1 MTSMKNILY
10 FIIFLFS
17 VGFSQEDNINLSGYV
32 KSNSSGETLIG
43 ANVIVKELNVGCTT
57 NNYGFFSLTLP
68 LGSYTLETSYIGYK
82 NVQIEISE
90 SKENLIFNLNPT
102 SYLTNEVIV
111 KAKKEDA
118 NIQDAN
124 MGKIELELEQVDQI
138 PVLMGEKDL
147 LLINAMESA
156 IKEGHSLEYQK
167 LIYTL
172 INKDRKN

>member
-1 MTSMKNILY
+1 MKNILY

-17 VGFSQEDNINLSGYV
+17 VGLSQEDNINLSGYV

-90 SKENLIFNLNPT
+90 SNLNKISINSLYRVSSFKWRISGTKEEIKNSNRNIITENSKKMPQLKNRLVNLIE
-102 SYLTNEVIV
+102 YCNEF
-111 KAKKEDA
+111 K
-118 NIQDAN
+118 
-124 MGKIELELEQVDQI
+124 
-138 PVLMGEKDL
+138 
-147 LLINAMESA
+147 
-156 IKEGHSLEYQK
+156 
-167 LIYTL
+167 TT
-172 INKDRKN
+172 